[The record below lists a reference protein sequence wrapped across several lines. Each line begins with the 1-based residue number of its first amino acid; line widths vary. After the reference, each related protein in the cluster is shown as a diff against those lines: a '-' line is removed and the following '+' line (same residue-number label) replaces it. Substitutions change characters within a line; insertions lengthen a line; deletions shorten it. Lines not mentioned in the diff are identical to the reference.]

1 MLSLAQQLTDT
12 MQLFFGSLDQ
22 SIHKEFVYIADYIA
36 RTRTEISKLRPNDIK
51 EQRIPTAGA
60 ELEAVVTD
68 TERATESIMAEAE
81 ALLDSKPDDLAA
93 YKTQVD
99 EAMMRVIEACSFQ
112 DLSGQRVSK
121 VVESLRHVEKR
132 VSRFAATMGVHDA
145 EADEDELAET
155 ERKKKAAPQWPC
167 HWRPGGRTG
176 CRRRADRVRSRP
188 ERHRRPVRL
197 GSAKPDKENPARA
210 PAGFFFVG
218 SMRWGQAALGA
229 STTALCSSSRT
240 TVGTCWRAASA
251 LMAA

>member
-1 MLSLAQQLTDT
+1 MPAAEVAARVRESLASLKTKDLKDGQVMEVLSLAQQLTDT

-68 TERATESIMAEAE
+68 TERATETIMHEAE
-81 ALLDSKPDDLAA
+81 TLLGEKPDDIAA
-93 YKTQVD
+93 YKAQVD
-99 EAMMRVIEACSFQ
+99 DAMMRIIEACSFQ

-145 EADEDELAET
+145 EADEDEIAEA
-155 ERKKKAAPQWPC
+155 ERKKKLHLNGPAIGGPEVKQDAIDEMIAADLDQN
-167 HWRPGGRTG
+167 
-176 CRRRADRVRSRP
+176 AID
-188 ERHRRPVRL
+188 
-197 GSAKPDKENPARA
+197 
-210 PAGFFFVG
+210 
-218 SMRWGQAALGA
+218 ALFD
-229 STTALCSSSRT
+229 
-240 TVGTCWRAASA
+240 
-251 LMAA
+251 

>member
-1 MLSLAQQLTDT
+1 MPAAEVAARVRESLASLKTKDLKDGQVMEVLSLAQQLTDT

-68 TERATESIMAEAE
+68 TERATETIMQEAE
-81 ALLDSKPDDLAA
+81 TLLGEKPDDIAA
-93 YKTQVD
+93 YKAQVD
-99 EAMMRVIEACSFQ
+99 EAMMRIIEACSFQ

-145 EADEDELAET
+145 EADEDEIAEA
-155 ERKKKAAPQWPC
+155 ERKKKLHLNGPAI
-167 HWRPGGRTG
+167 GG
-176 CRRRADRVRSRP
+176 P
-188 ERHRRPVRL
+188 EV
-197 GSAKPDKENPARA
+197 AQDAVDE
-210 PAGFFFVG
+210 
-218 SMRWGQAALGA
+218 MIALDQDA
-229 STTALCSSSRT
+229 IDSLFD
-240 TVGTCWRAASA
+240 
-251 LMAA
+251 

>member
-1 MLSLAQQLTDT
+1 MPAAEVAARVRESLASLKTKDLKDGQVMEVLSLAQQLTDT

-155 ERKKKAAPQWPC
+155 ERKKKLHLNGPAI
-167 HWRPGGRTG
+167 GG
-176 CRRRADRVRSRP
+176 P
-188 ERHRRPVRL
+188 E
-197 GSAKPDKENPARA
+197 
-210 PAGFFFVG
+210 VG
-218 SMRWGQAALGA
+218 QDAVDELIASDLDQNAIDALFD
-229 STTALCSSSRT
+229 
-240 TVGTCWRAASA
+240 
-251 LMAA
+251 

>member
-1 MLSLAQQLTDT
+1 MPAAEVAARVRESLASLKTKDLKDGQVMEVLSLAQQLTDT

-145 EADEDELAET
+145 EADEEELAET
-155 ERKKKAAPQWPC
+155 ERKKKLHLNGPAI
-167 HWRPGGRTG
+167 GG
-176 CRRRADRVRSRP
+176 P
-188 ERHRRPVRL
+188 E
-197 GSAKPDKENPARA
+197 
-210 PAGFFFVG
+210 VG
-218 SMRWGQAALGA
+218 QDAVDELIASDLDQNAIDALFD
-229 STTALCSSSRT
+229 
-240 TVGTCWRAASA
+240 
-251 LMAA
+251 

>member
-1 MLSLAQQLTDT
+1 MPAAEVAARVRESLANLKTKDLKDGQVMEVLSLAQQLTDT

-68 TERATESIMAEAE
+68 TERATETIMAEAE
-81 ALLDSKPDDLAA
+81 ALLGTKPDDVDA
-93 YKTQVD
+93 YKAQVD
-99 EAMMRVIEACSFQ
+99 DAMMRIIEACSFQ

-145 EADEDELAET
+145 EADEDEVAEAD
-155 ERKKKAAPQWPC
+155 RKKKLHLNGPAI
-167 HWRPGGRTG
+167 GGPE
-176 CRRRADRVRSRP
+176 VRQDDVD
-188 ERHRRPVRL
+188 EL
-197 GSAKPDKENPARA
+197 I
-210 PAGFFFVG
+210 
-218 SMRWGQAALGA
+218 ALDQNA
-229 STTALCSSSRT
+229 IDSLFD
-240 TVGTCWRAASA
+240 
-251 LMAA
+251 